1 MKQTIGKYNIMN
13 LKAFC
18 TAQEII
24 SEVKRKTTEWKRIFD
39 NYTSDTEVISRI
51 HKELKEQRI
60 K

>member
-51 HKELKEQRI
+51 HK
-60 K
+60 